1 MVKKDREEL
10 MEVREWIRIMLLVDE
25 GCASRI
31 VHMRLTLLDETVLA
45 KDKGERERE
54 RVVERRQARQ

>member
-1 MVKKDREEL
+1 
-10 MEVREWIRIMLLVDE
+10 MLLVDE

-54 RVVERRQARQ
+54 SG